1 MLFKKWWFYVIV
13 AVVLIIIAVPLSTII
28 RLNNSVYDDLSFTYV
43 HSDDLLTEI
52 AKKHLYY
59 DASAKTVE
67 IEINQDLINSIIK
80 DQLEQLDLGLPKQF
94 SIQEVAF
101 KTADQRIYV
110 NAKYGAINLPISAK
124 IFIEPNDKGLSV
136 SIGEINLGKKKA
148 PKFITKRIPTDQLK
162 YEINYADLGVP
173 QVFTVK
179 EIKYGTGNLN
189 AFIQLDVDA
198 IKQLVKD
205 YVDDLEVEI
214 NGFKRTAPEAV
225 ATFID
230 RALAEGLL
238 SDSNVE
244 SYVDQ
249 VLNNEELVNSAV
261 YFALAPDLDKYAKG
275 VEKYR
280 QAIVTWAEPIQTIKL
295 DGSID
300 EIVES
305 IIDNDKLHDMLT
317 WFIPAATLSEY
328 VDTATSYYT
337 IYKKAEGAFNNLSV
351 ALQSG
356 DIEKAVK
363 QLVADKD
370 LYQALTA
377 VIPSESV
384 DYYLGS
390 IQGYYNMYADITKS
404 ITEMLESIPDDE
416 ITEYVNQAVK
426 YAYEVENGQQ
436 YILDILAGIDTEY
449 VQNMVYYLNED
460 EYIRSQMELMGPESY
475 DIFMA
480 YVDNLD
486 AVKSEIITAI
496 KNADVAAVKE
506 GADIIKN
513 INSDLVYVLDLL
525 KAQQYEKAGNAI
537 GKIRFYQA
545 EDFIEKQSQKLS
557 ASAS

>member
-317 WFIPAATLSEY
+317 WFIPAATLSVY

-449 VQNMVYYLNED
+449 VQDMVYYLNED

>member
-449 VQNMVYYLNED
+449 VQDMVYYLNED